1 MYNDQLSIKL
11 TVQESVLSL

>member
-1 MYNDQLSIKL
+1 MYNDQPSIKL